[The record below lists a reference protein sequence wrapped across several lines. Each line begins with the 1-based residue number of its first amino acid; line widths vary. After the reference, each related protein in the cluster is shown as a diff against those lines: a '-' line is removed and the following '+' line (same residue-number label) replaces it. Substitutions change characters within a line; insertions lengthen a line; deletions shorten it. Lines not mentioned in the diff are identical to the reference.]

1 MFRLDAQST
10 KNSCIF
16 WPLFRKRVSISSAYI
31 ILSFIPNCSPPPTS
45 LCLHSSFFCLTYFCP
60 GACKYVHILS
70 PFSQLPMCLYVCICV
85 YAHTK
90 LCVTSYLFKP
100 NSCHFFV
107 LSHKAAPHACACSRS
122 LRFRAELKETWINV
136 FRVAS
141 VPFFISYS

>member
-1 MFRLDAQST
+1 MVKELLHFLGAFSER
-10 KNSCIF
+10 
-16 WPLFRKRVSISSAYI
+16 RVSISSAYI
-31 ILSFIPNCSPPPTS
+31 IWSFILNCSPPPPIQPVSPLLSS
-45 LCLHSSFFCLTYFCP
+45 LFCLTYFCP

-70 PFSQLPMCLYVCICV
+70 PFSQLAVCVCLCLCLCVC
-85 YAHTK
+85 AHTK